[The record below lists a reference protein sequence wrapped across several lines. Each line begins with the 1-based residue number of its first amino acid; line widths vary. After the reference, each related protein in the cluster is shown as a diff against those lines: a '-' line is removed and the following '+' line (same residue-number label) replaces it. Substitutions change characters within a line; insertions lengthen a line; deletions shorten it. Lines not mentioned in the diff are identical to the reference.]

1 MSQSSFSPLSRSKGD
16 KIISPILKH
25 APTNYDYFP
34 KMFAF
39 TRFAMMPKR
48 SEWIW
53 KDFGETVSCFS
64 SSYMS
69 VL

>member
-1 MSQSSFSPLSRSKGD
+1 MSQSSFSPLFRSKGD

-39 TRFAMMPKR
+39 TRSAMMPK
-48 SEWIW
+48 SWT
-53 KDFGETVSCFS
+53 DQSGFGRI
-64 SSYMS
+64 
-69 VL
+69 LAKQ